1 MSRISVAVATRRRP
15 AFAERM
21 FRSLRTRNYRLW
33 FFGQMVSQSGSWM
46 QAVAQSALVL
56 FQLHGNAVDLGI
68 TAALQFGPVLV
79 LGPIGGLL
87 ADRFDKR
94 KVLLATQ
101 AAFTAQALVLG
112 VLVATGAVQLWMVW
126 VLAFL
131 MGAINSV
138 DNPARQSFV
147 VEMVGPEDLANAV
160 GLNSVIV
167 NASRIV
173 GPAIAGIL
181 IVTTGMSWTFML
193 NAVSFFAV
201 LVALYAMRPGELHR
215 LPPVAGAKGQIRA
228 GLRYAWGTWELR
240 VPLIMMAVIGTL
252 AYNFS
257 VVLPLFAHLFHRG
270 AGTYSALT
278 TAMGVGA
285 LIGGLIAAARRRPSY
300 RLLVV
305 VTCAFGVFLVAVAVA
320 SSLALMLLFL
330 VPMGAASVLFIATAN
345 SLLQLHSSGA
355 MRGRVM
361 ALWAMV
367 FLGSTPIGAP
377 LTGLCAAH
385 FGVRLTLALGG
396 VATVLTAG
404 WAALALRRIRGERRS
419 AVATAR
425 EDRGVTRRPQIAAGV
440 ELARADTDARD
451 RRAATPGEGSQTRRP
466 SRSFIDGAPV

>member
-33 FFGQMVSQSGSWM
+33 FFGQTVSQSGSWM

-56 FQLHGNAVDLGI
+56 FQLHGSAVDLGI
-68 TAALQFGPVLV
+68 TSALQFGPVLV

-126 VLAFL
+126 VLAFV

-193 NAVSFFAV
+193 NAASFFAV
-201 LVALYAMRPGELHR
+201 LAALYAMRPAELQR
-215 LPPVAGAKGQIRA
+215 LPPVLGAKGQIRA
-228 GLRYAWGTWELR
+228 GLRYAWATWELR
-240 VPLIMMAVIGTL
+240 VPLLMMAVIGTL

-278 TAMGVGA
+278 TAMGIGA
-285 LIGGLIAAARRRPSY
+285 LMGGLIAASRRRPNY
-300 RLLVV
+300 RLLVL
-305 VTCAFGVFLVAVAVA
+305 VTFAFGVFLVAVAVA
-320 SSLALMLLFL
+320 SSLSLMLLLL
-330 VPMGAASVLFIATAN
+330 VPMGAASVLFVATAN
-345 SLLQLHSSGA
+345 SLLQLHSTAA

-396 VATVLTAG
+396 VATLLTAG
-404 WAALALRRIRGERRS
+404 GAALALRRLRDERR
-419 AVATAR
+419 ATAATTRENRVATHGP
-425 EDRGVTRRPQIAAGV
+425 EVAAGV
-440 ELARADTDARD
+440 ELARVDAAARA
-451 RRAATPGEGSQTRRP
+451 RRAETPGACSQTPRS
-466 SRSFIDGAPV
+466 SRSLIDA